1 MSSYLESNA
10 DSVVTALGKSL
21 LKNRHDRIHALN
33 RSELHDW
40 FKEEFSYWENIIQVM
55 NEKDQAHKRVQI
67 ASTNRFFIQQISDYC
82 TQLSRMTTELEKNTS
97 PNDENVHS
105 EMWEKVKIIYDINLP
120 KHDDPL
126 AEDFKYACYSGVAAS
141 AIYTYRIISVAA
153 DPFYLRGYEEKVEA
167 NLASLSERID
177 KNVREVLQDF
187 SDKEKIIN
195 DSVVSGKDHIEKIVS
210 AATAAV
216 SLSEP
221 VKFWEERK
229 GLHNINAKKYGK
241 YASISAMIFSILLGV
256 TIGYEYVSGVPRNF
270 WGFEFTLPK
279 TLSGIAMIL
288 LVSTAGIWCTR
299 IFVKLMMANLTLETE
314 SIERATMIKTFVAM
328 KAAESSI
335 AQEAELLFYT
345 TLFRPSNNLISEE
358 STAPEFGKILETIL
372 KTKGDKP
379 TGAG

>member
-1 MSSYLESNA
+1 MSSYLESNS

-33 RSELHDW
+33 RSELHAW
-40 FKEEFSYWENIIQVM
+40 FKEELSYWENIIQVVKQ
-55 NEKDQAHKRVQI
+55 KDQLHQHLNI
-67 ASTNRFFIQQISDYC
+67 ASTKQFFIQQINNYY
-82 TQLSRMTTELEKNTS
+82 TQVSQMTAELEKHIS
-97 PNDENVHS
+97 LNDENVHS
-105 EMWEKVKIIYDINLP
+105 EMREKVKIIYDINLP

-126 AEDFKYACYSGVAAS
+126 AEDFKHACYSGGTAS

-153 DPFYLRGYEEKVEA
+153 DPFYLRGYEEKVEE
-167 NLASLSERID
+167 NLTSLSGIID
-177 KNVREVLQDF
+177 KHVNDVLQDF
-187 SDKEKIIN
+187 SAKKKSIN
-195 DSVVSGKDHIEKIVS
+195 DSVVSGQENIEKIVS

-241 YASISAMIFSILLGV
+241 YASISAMIFSVLLGV